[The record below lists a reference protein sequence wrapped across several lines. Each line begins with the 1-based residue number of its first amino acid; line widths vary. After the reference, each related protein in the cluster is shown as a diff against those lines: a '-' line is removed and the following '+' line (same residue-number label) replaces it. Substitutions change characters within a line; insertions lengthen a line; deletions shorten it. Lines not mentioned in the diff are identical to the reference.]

1 MTTASGASA
10 IPSYNN
16 SDIQGGFS
24 GGYDVSGRCM
34 QFQSYMEP
42 QYYSENV
49 SPGEA
54 KPTMSWSTS
63 AYQEDPE
70 AIRKDGD
77 VSNGLHPVIS
87 IMPLASSPDCV
98 SQSSCK
104 ADLIS
109 PDRRTDQEFSWQRH
123 SAEPANKKRRL
134 ENDVCPVTSAHGRV
148 QVHSSPEQTVPDKQ
162 HVTEASPAQNLRG
175 IYLPPTAPT
184 YSSSSV
190 IQNEAYSTNPYAIG
204 GYPGFSHPVSKE
216 QQCLPSVGSTYWARD
231 QSNPRFKNKRLN
243 PRSLIGQIRSGLIG
257 FYVFVFYYFVFSIGE
272 SVLSRFVDSS
282 VFSCCEVLLFVLEC
296 CIIGF
301 SVEMVP
307 VT

>member
-1 MTTASGASA
+1 IVLNSMHRYQPRIHVIEVGGGAHEQKNLQTHSFPETQFIAVTAYQNTDVTDRTAYYLNGNVTDKHGGPYGSKSYDNQLYPGMTTASGASA

-216 QQCLPSVGSTYWARD
+216 QQCLPSVGSTY
-231 QSNPRFKNKRLN
+231 
-243 PRSLIGQIRSGLIG
+243 
-257 FYVFVFYYFVFSIGE
+257 
-272 SVLSRFVDSS
+272 
-282 VFSCCEVLLFVLEC
+282 
-296 CIIGF
+296 
-301 SVEMVP
+301 
-307 VT
+307 